1 MRCMTLT
8 ADVITHSSLALPNS
22 GDVPAF
28 IPAVHTRLNSRGL
41 RPFWALRTSRPSR
54 AQRGAALPNA
64 PHRAGCGKPLQRS
77 PRVAVLGR
85 CRQGC
90 ESKGRAEHCA
100 HLGVK
105 RGGVTEGEFCSKMRV
120 LLFFVFFLPPFHS
133 FFCHS
138 SSFGLAARL
147 CSARCRGLCAVQG
160 CGMAE
165 LRAAQPQ
172 LSPFATRSA
181 A

>member
-1 MRCMTLT
+1 MTLT
-8 ADVITHSSLALPNS
+8 ADVITHSSLALANS
-22 GDVPAF
+22 SDVPAF

-77 PRVAVLGR
+77 PPVAVLGR

-90 ESKGRAEHCA
+90 ESKGRAEHRA

-120 LLFFVFFLPPFHS
+120 LLFFCFFFTPFSLLLLS
-133 FFCHS
+133 FEFLRTRGQTVLGPMPRS
-138 SSFGLAARL
+138 V
-147 CSARCRGLCAVQG
+147 CRAGVWDG
-160 CGMAE
+160 
-165 LRAAQPQ
+165 
-172 LSPFATRSA
+172 
-181 A
+181 

>member
-8 ADVITHSSLALPNS
+8 ADVITHSSLALDNS

-41 RPFWALRTSRPSR
+41 RPFWALRTSRQSR

-77 PRVAVLGR
+77 PPVAVLGR

-120 LLFFVFFLPPFHS
+120 LLFFFF
-133 FFCHS
+133 FFYPLFTPS
-138 SSFGLAARL
+138 VIRAFGLAASL
-147 CSARCRGLCAVQG
+147 CSARCCSLCAVQG

-165 LRAAQPQ
+165 LRAAQAQ
-172 LSPFATRSA
+172 LSPFAIRSA

>member
-8 ADVITHSSLALPNS
+8 ADVITHSSLALANS

-77 PRVAVLGR
+77 PPVAVLGR

-120 LLFFVFFLPPFHS
+120 LLFFVFFFTPFSLLLLS
-133 FFCHS
+133 FEFLRTRGQTVLGPMPRS
-138 SSFGLAARL
+138 V
-147 CSARCRGLCAVQG
+147 CRAGVWDG
-160 CGMAE
+160 
-165 LRAAQPQ
+165 
-172 LSPFATRSA
+172 
-181 A
+181 

>member
-8 ADVITHSSLALPNS
+8 ADVITHSSLALDNS

-77 PRVAVLGR
+77 PPVAVLGR

-120 LLFFVFFLPPFHS
+120 LLFFCFFFFTPFSLLLS
-133 FFCHS
+133 FEPSDSRPACARPD
-138 SSFGLAARL
+138 AAV
-147 CSARCRGLCAVQG
+147 CVPCRGVG
-160 CGMAE
+160 W
-165 LRAAQPQ
+165 
-172 LSPFATRSA
+172 LS
-181 A
+181 

>member
-8 ADVITHSSLALPNS
+8 ADVITHSSLALDNS

-77 PRVAVLGR
+77 PPVAVLGR

-120 LLFFVFFLPPFHS
+120 LLFFCFFFLPPFHS
-133 FFCHS
+133 FCHS
-138 SSFGLAARL
+138 SLRT
-147 CSARCRGLCAVQG
+147 RGQPVLCAMPRSV
-160 CGMAE
+160 C
-165 LRAAQPQ
+165 RAGVWDG
-172 LSPFATRSA
+172 
-181 A
+181 